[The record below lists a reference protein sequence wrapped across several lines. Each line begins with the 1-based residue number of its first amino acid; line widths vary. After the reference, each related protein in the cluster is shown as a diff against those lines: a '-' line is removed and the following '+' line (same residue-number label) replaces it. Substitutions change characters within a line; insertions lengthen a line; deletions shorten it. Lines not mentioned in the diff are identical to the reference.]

1 VLPSLVAAASA
12 GADLVGDSPDAAVG
26 AKIGTKTSELAG
38 ELAAEIVDALRDRL
52 ERCFAE
58 TVGDRDELAERVRAC
73 YREWKGQRV
82 DELVSR
88 FALASANQGLLDRLA
103 EGTLVHW
110 VVDDGSTPSPDCD
123 DNALAGDIPKG
134 EVFPTGHTAPP
145 ISATCRCLVA
155 PKSG

>member
-1 VLPSLVAAASA
+1 M
-12 GADLVGDSPDAAVG
+12 
-26 AKIGTKTSELAG
+26 
-38 ELAAEIVDALRDRL
+38 
-52 ERCFAE
+52 
-58 TVGDRDELAERVRAC
+58 
-73 YREWKGQRV
+73 
-82 DELVSR
+82 
-88 FALASANQGLLDRLA
+88 
-103 EGTLVHW
+103 HW